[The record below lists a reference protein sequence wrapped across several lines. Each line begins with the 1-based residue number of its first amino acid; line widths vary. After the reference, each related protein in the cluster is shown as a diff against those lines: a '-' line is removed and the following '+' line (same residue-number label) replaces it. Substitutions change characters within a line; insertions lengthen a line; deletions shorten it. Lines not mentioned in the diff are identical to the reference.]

1 MPSKKRASHVCVVKV
16 PVFSAIFEI
25 YNNKTSKYHPML
37 LLKCFPRTICVNK
50 IISFFQKNIY
60 NFSKTG
66 AQNFFW
72 VAKKKFRPGKTKK
85 LLFFPCV
92 GGKKFTSRTHLK
104 TAKLILDFEVKD

>member
-1 MPSKKRASHVCVVKV
+1 M
-16 PVFSAIFEI
+16 
-25 YNNKTSKYHPML
+25 SKYYNMP

-104 TAKLILDFEVKD
+104 SAKLILDFEVKD